1 MVGVGNPAV
10 VKVAPVQRRCDDYR
24 EVEMKRFRV
33 LGIFLVFMLGIA
45 CSLGQSGQTDSKK
58 RLLAVGMSAGWQH
71 DSVSDALV
79 TMYNLGKETGLWET
93 YVRTDTELITKKK
106 TEMNAKNLDFFDE
119 DVYSEDIE
127 RLEPDEEEDIDPSKF
142 EKKKDILSFYEDEY
156 IQGNDGEEL
165 PEVIEEFQG
174 IEEDWEEFNKREFG
188 GN

>member
-1 MVGVGNPAV
+1 MLEGIIC
-10 VKVAPVQRRCDDYR
+10 PVCESTLKEEDLK
-24 EVEMKRFRV
+24 ENLICVECKTDLKDRQFLDFLEYLMTN
-33 LGIFLVFMLGIA
+33 GIV
-45 CSLGQSGQTDSKK
+45 
-58 RLLAVGMSAGWQH
+58 
-71 DSVSDALV
+71 
-79 TMYNLGKETGLWET
+79 E
-93 YVRTDTELITKKK
+93 
-106 TEMNAKNLDFFDE
+106 NLDFFDE

-156 IQGNDGEEL
+156 IQSDDGEDL